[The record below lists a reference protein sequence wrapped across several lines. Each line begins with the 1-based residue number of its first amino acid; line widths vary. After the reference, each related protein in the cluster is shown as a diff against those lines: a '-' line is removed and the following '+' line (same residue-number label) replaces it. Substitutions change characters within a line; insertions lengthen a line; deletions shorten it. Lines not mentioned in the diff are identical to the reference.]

1 MPLRGSRRVCAQLTL
16 TSGSTGLP
24 KAAVHTYQAH
34 LASAEGVLSLIPF
47 GDHDDWLLSFT
58 AVSRLRSGNYV
69 ALVIRWCAD
78 DGA

>member
-1 MPLRGSRRVCAQLTL
+1 MPLRGSRRVWRSMTL

-47 GDHDDWLLSFT
+47 GDHDDWLFFT